1 MAGSDNCWRAGP
13 GSGTALL
20 AASAQP
26 GRRGGTA
33 AALSCPDHCTHHLL
47 ELAGEMGLDSS
58 DIQSCL
64 QCVNAVLPKAKTR
77 EGEHMAWVS
86 WLLYCT

>member
-1 MAGSDNCWRAGP
+1 MLAAADWCCVAGAAVAGSDNCWRAGP

-47 ELAGEMGLDSS
+47 ELAGEMELDSS
-58 DIQSCL
+58 DIQ
-64 QCVNAVLPKAKTR
+64 VLLAACQR
-77 EGEHMAWVS
+77 ISAQS
-86 WLLYCT
+86 